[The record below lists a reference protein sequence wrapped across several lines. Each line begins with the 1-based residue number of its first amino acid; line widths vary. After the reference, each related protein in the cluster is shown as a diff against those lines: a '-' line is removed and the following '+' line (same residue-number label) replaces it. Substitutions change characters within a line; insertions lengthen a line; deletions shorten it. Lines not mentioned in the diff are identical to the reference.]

1 LGKRESKIIK
11 SISEVNQMNILITG
25 GAGYIASH
33 LTKQLLED
41 STYNITILDN
51 LSTGYIDT
59 ITTLKSIRDFEFV
72 DMDLKEF
79 DKISNFLKSSN
90 FDIIFHFGAY
100 ILVEESI
107 SNPLKYYMNNTVN
120 TTNLIN
126 CAINSGVK
134 KFVFSSTATLYGDVE
149 NIPKDGLNEDLPT
162 NPINPYG
169 TSKLMSEQV
178 LIDSAKA
185 NSDFRFVIFRYF
197 NVAGADIYYNENG
210 ELSPRFGQRLKN
222 ATHLIKVA
230 SQSALGIRDKMAIFG
245 DDYDTIDGSGVR
257 DYIHVDDLASAHIKA
272 IDYLDNIS
280 NPSDIFNIGYGKGF
294 SVKEVISTMKSVSG
308 VDFRVD
314 MEGRR
319 DGDPAILIANN
330 SKIKAKMSWQPKY
343 DDLELIC
350 KSAYEW
356 ERSR

>member
-1 LGKRESKIIK
+1 MK
-11 SISEVNQMNILITG
+11 NILITG

-41 STYNITILDN
+41 STHNITILDN

-59 ITTLKSIRDFEFV
+59 INILKSIRSFKFIE
-72 DMDLKEF
+72 MDLNNF
-79 DKISNFLKSSN
+79 DELNKFLKSSK
-90 FDIIFHFGAY
+90 FDIIFHFGAS
-100 ILVEESI
+100 IEVEESVF
-107 SNPLKYYMNNTVN
+107 NPLKYYMNNTVN
-120 TTNLIN
+120 TTNLIK
-126 CAINSGVK
+126 CAIDSGVK
-134 KFVFSSTATLYGDVE
+134 KFIFSSTAATYGEPSNMPSNGIDE
-149 NIPKDGLNEDLPT
+149 EYQT

-178 LIDSAKA
+178 LIDTAKA

-230 SQSALGIRDKMAIFG
+230 SQSALGVRDKMAIFG
-245 DDYDTIDGSGVR
+245 DDYNTIDGSGIR

-272 IDYLDNIS
+272 IDYLDDS
-280 NPSDIFNIGYGKGF
+280 ANPSDIFNIGYGKGF

-330 SKIKAKMSWQPKY
+330 FKIKTKMNWQPKY

-356 ERSR
+356 EK